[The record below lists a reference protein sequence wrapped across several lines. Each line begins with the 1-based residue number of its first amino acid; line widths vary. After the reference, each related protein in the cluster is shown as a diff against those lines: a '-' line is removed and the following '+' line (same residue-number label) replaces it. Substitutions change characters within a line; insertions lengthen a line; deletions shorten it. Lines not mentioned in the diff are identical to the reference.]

1 MSNNA
6 TPQTTQEESGAA
18 PGGLTVAQ
26 LAEAAQ
32 LGAGRFA
39 DPVQAARLLD
49 PATVN
54 ALGVAAAVEKIAVDH
69 PWALAQAAQ
78 AQPTAEESAAAEREA
93 KDAEMRAMFYGG
105 KRSAVF
111 GPPPPAPTAEQVAKA
126 EARKAKDAEMHE
138 AVYRRKSTIFGQPGG
153 AK

>member
-6 TPQTTQEESGAA
+6 TPQEESGNTAN
-18 PGGLTVAQ
+18 GLTAAQ

-32 LGAGRFA
+32 LGAGRFV

-54 ALGVAAAVEKIAVDH
+54 ALGMAAAVEKVAADH
-69 PWALAQAAQ
+69 PWALAQPAQ
-78 AQPTAEESAAAEREA
+78 AQPTAEERE
-93 KDAEMRAMFYGG
+93 AEMRREFFGG
-105 KRSAVF
+105 KRAAIF

-126 EARKAKDAEMHE
+126 KAQKARDAEL
-138 AVYRRKSTIFGQPGG
+138 RREIYGKNTYIFGGP
-153 AK
+153 K